1 MLRAALNYPSS
12 RTAGSRAVVLGGVSY
27 LLLSLALL
35 IGSYASSIQEIDT
48 STAVSELGSSGQLGV
63 LVVLVLGQ
71 LLVYLLTRGY
81 FVAVL
86 GRLLAGESTPPAFS
100 PAMFLDG
107 AKVTLITLA
116 YLLPGTVAIVVAVTL
131 RSEQPASSV
140 GAFTNAVGSML
151 VLCGLF
157 WTLIAI
163 YLLPAALALF
173 AHTDSMN
180 RAFAWRV
187 LVKCVTTEDYAV
199 GRIGGAFVRLCLFPV
214 ALVLQ
219 LLFVGFFLRF
229 HVHVSGYYL
238 YGRAIA
244 VTLE

>member
-1 MLRAALNYPSS
+1 M
-12 RTAGSRAVVLGGVSY
+12 LGGVSY
-27 LLLSLALL
+27 LLLSLVLL
-35 IGSYASSIQEIDT
+35 LGSSVSGIQEID
-48 STAVSELGSSGQLGV
+48 SMAELTGVDQLAV

-86 GRLLAGESTPPAFS
+86 RRLLAGESSPPVFS
-100 PAMFLDG
+100 PAMVLDG
-107 AKVTLITLA
+107 AKATLITIA

-131 RSEQPASSV
+131 RSEQPASSL
-140 GAFTNAVGSML
+140 GAFTNAIGSML

-173 AHTDSMN
+173 AQAGTLN
-180 RAFAWRV
+180 AAFAWRA
-187 LVKCVTTEDYAV
+187 LVPCVTTEDYAV
-199 GRIGGAFVRLCLFPV
+199 GRIGGAFVRLCLLPV

-219 LLFVGFFLRF
+219 LVFVGFFFRF
-229 HVHVSGYYL
+229 YVHVSGYYL

-244 VTLE
+244 VALE